1 MAQWDNIIDF
11 GGAGSGERQY
21 AVRDEY
27 RNTVNAC
34 RQVVLQVLPRLMDH
48 MFETVDDKL
57 YELADKAE
65 SNARQNVYFD
75 TMRDLRKQ
83 REGIEDNFNGRFLGR
98 FDRFWSQGPDQT
110 TSEELVAEFDSDQIS
125 LIENDD
131 LEEGLAVN
139 NMISKGESRF
149 FRDLYALD
157 TRFGH
162 ILGGVEIDSKNNPVA
177 PYAVASVFR
186 ELVIDLDVELS
197 VKLIIFKQFERHVV
211 EYLGNLYDELNTILV
226 KAGVV
231 PKLAKNIRRHPVS
244 PALKRV
250 GDEAE
255 ADPGD
260 DRSGGE
266 SDPSLSR
273 DLFVMLQGL
282 LEQRREERGITS
294 PGTPATLKVVQ
305 TAELLGALTSM
316 QQMQEAGSDSNV
328 IDLRH
333 RLQGQ
338 LSGASGQGR
347 VLGRSEEDVI
357 DVIAM
362 LFEFILDD
370 HSIPDAMKTLLA
382 RLQIPMLKVAIQD
395 RSFFSNKGHPAR
407 QLLNSLAKAAV
418 GWSEEKSRSE
428 GSLYARIASI
438 VERINNEFIEDIGLF
453 EELNEQFAAFL
464 ARENHSADIAEARA
478 TQVTQGKERLNS
490 SRERVFQQIRESL
503 LRYPSYPAVVAGM
516 AADAWKDV
524 LLLIA
529 LRKGLDSADWKYSVE
544 LLDKLLWSVQPKDG
558 REERQELL
566 QAIPDLLKG
575 LRAGL
580 TDLSYDQHKMTRIF
594 KELQSFHLACLKGEG
609 EKGHVSQVEA
619 CGMLATSPH
628 AASPEGRENTG
639 APQGVA
645 AEVSHQGTNETAV
658 PDDAHLQQ
666 AKAIEV
672 GTWLDMTGANGKSF
686 RAKLAWRSDV
696 TGRCLFVNRK
706 GMKVAELQLEGLAM
720 WLKDGRAAS
729 IDRQEAPLMDRAL
742 KAMVDVLNDTESK
755 AR

>member
-1 MAQWDNIIDF
+1 
-11 GGAGSGERQY
+11 
-21 AVRDEY
+21 
-27 RNTVNAC
+27 
-34 RQVVLQVLPRLMDH
+34 
-48 MFETVDDKL
+48 
-57 YELADKAE
+57 
-65 SNARQNVYFD
+65 
-75 TMRDLRKQ
+75 
-83 REGIEDNFNGRFLGR
+83 
-98 FDRFWSQGPDQT
+98 
-110 TSEELVAEFDSDQIS
+110 
-125 LIENDD
+125 
-131 LEEGLAVN
+131 
-139 NMISKGESRF
+139 
-149 FRDLYALD
+149 
-157 TRFGH
+157 
-162 ILGGVEIDSKNNPVA
+162 
-177 PYAVASVFR
+177 
-186 ELVIDLDVELS
+186 
-197 VKLIIFKQFERHVV
+197 
-211 EYLGNLYDELNTILV
+211 
-226 KAGVV
+226 
-231 PKLAKNIRRHPVS
+231 
-244 PALKRV
+244 
-250 GDEAE
+250 
-255 ADPGD
+255 
-260 DRSGGE
+260 
-266 SDPSLSR
+266 
-273 DLFVMLQGL
+273 
-282 LEQRREERGITS
+282 
-294 PGTPATLKVVQ
+294 
-305 TAELLGALTSM
+305 
-316 QQMQEAGSDSNV
+316 
-328 IDLRH
+328 
-333 RLQGQ
+333 
-338 LSGASGQGR
+338 
-347 VLGRSEEDVI
+347 
-357 DVIAM
+357 
-362 LFEFILDD
+362 
-370 HSIPDAMKTLLA
+370 
-382 RLQIPMLKVAIQD
+382 QD

-438 VERINNEFIEDIGLF
+438 VERINNEFIDDIGLF

-503 LRYPSYPAVVAGM
+503 LRYPSYPTVVAGM
-516 AADAWKDV
+516 ATDAWKDV

-609 EKGHVSQVEA
+609 EKGHVSQMEA

-639 APQGVA
+639 ASQGVA
-645 AEVSHQGTNETAV
+645 AEASLQGRNETAV

-729 IDRQEAPLMDRAL
+729 IDRQETPLMDRAL